1 MSKVVF
7 LSLEELILLAVR
19 NFQVIGFISEQLAK
33 QLENCCVSNGD
44 LVFPHRGSI
53 GEVGLVDNQ
62 FHQYMMSSSLM
73 KLRCNPNIAD
83 SEFIYYF

>member
-1 MSKVVF
+1 M
-7 LSLEELILLAVR
+7 
-19 NFQVIGFISEQLAK
+19 
-33 QLENCCVSNGD
+33 SNGD

-83 SEFIYYF
+83 SEFIYYFLNLIKDVMSY